1 MGVKSWIHTSSCY
14 GMELVQ
20 CTRISGKKSTDIKMI
35 VDIMETL
42 YKKPHIDIFVIVSC
56 DGDYAHVAR
65 FIKKKKHKGSVLAF
79 GYANTSSLL
88 KNCCDRFININM
100 LENQSIDN
108 LDDEDDLDDD
118 SDKDLD
124 NDKDSQYIVPFVK
137 LSTN

>member
-42 YKKPHIDIFVIVSC
+42 YKNPHIDIFILVSC

-65 FIKKKKHKGSVLAF
+65 LIKREKHKGLIMAF
-79 GYANTSSLL
+79 GYSNTSSLL
-88 KNCCDRFININM
+88 KTCCDRFVNIEM
-100 LENQSIDN
+100 LLNNYDS
-108 LDDEDDLDDD
+108 DEDDDF
-118 SDKDLD
+118 DKE
-124 NDKDSQYIVPFVK
+124 NVVR
-137 LSTN
+137 